1 MVKLEVNGSDKMIKV
16 IAHRGSK
23 GTHPE
28 NTLSAFQEAI
38 DVKADGIELDVQ
50 LTCDGKLV
58 VIHDEKLN
66 RTTNA
71 KGWVKDLTLAEIKEL
86 DAGSWFAEEY
96 KDTRIPTLEE
106 VLNLLKHNR
115 FSGLLNIELKTDRVE
130 YLGIEQKVLRA
141 LEQADLS
148 CTVVLSSFNRD
159 TVRRLKALDDTYE
172 TAFISFG
179 NQRDVAWLDKQRGIN
194 SFHPDIRW
202 LKRHMDQTT
211 DIETIRPWTVNKEAD
226 MQFCMKHHLAGMF
239 TDFPKKAL
247 EVRDNG

>member
-1 MVKLEVNGSDKMIKV
+1 MIKV

-28 NTLSAFQEAI
+28 NTLPAFQEAI
-38 DVKADGIELDVQ
+38 DIEADGIELDVQ
-50 LTCDGKLV
+50 LTRDGQLV
-58 VIHDEKLN
+58 VIHDEKIN

-71 KGWVKDLTLAEIKEL
+71 KGWVKDLTVAEIKEL

-96 KDTRIPTLEE
+96 KDTSIPTLEE

-115 FSGLLNIELKTDRVE
+115 FSGLLNIELKTDRIE

-159 TVRRLKALDDTYE
+159 TVRRLKALNTTYE
-172 TAFISFG
+172 KAFISFG
-179 NQRDVAWLDKQRGIN
+179 NQRDVAWLDKQREIN

-202 LKRHMDQTT
+202 LRRHIDQTT
-211 DIETIRPWTVNKEAD
+211 DIEIIRPWTVNKESD
-226 MQFCMKHHLAGMF
+226 MQFCIKHQLAGMF

>member
-1 MVKLEVNGSDKMIKV
+1 MKQNGSDKMTKV

-28 NTLSAFQEAI
+28 NTLPAFQEAI

-71 KGWVKDLTLAEIKEL
+71 KGWVKDLTLAEIKQL
-86 DAGSWFAEEY
+86 DAGSWFDERF
-96 KDTRIPTLEE
+96 KDTKIPTLEE
-106 VLNLLKHNR
+106 VLALLKINQFR
-115 FSGLLNIELKTDRVE
+115 GLLNIELKTDRIE

-141 LEQADLS
+141 IEEADVS
-148 CTVVLSSFNRD
+148 FTIVLSSFNRD
-159 TVRRLKALDDTYE
+159 TLRRLKALDKTYE
-172 TAFISFG
+172 IAFIAFG
-179 NQRDVAWLDKQRGIN
+179 NKYDIAWLDKHRDVN

-202 LKRHMDQTT
+202 LKRHIDQTT
-211 DIETIRPWTVNKEAD
+211 HIENVRPWTVNKEAD
-226 MQFCMKHHLAGMF
+226 MVFCIEQKLAGMF

>member
-28 NTLSAFQEAI
+28 NTLPAFQEAI
-38 DVKADGIELDVQ
+38 DVQADGIELDVQ
-50 LTCDGKLV
+50 LTRDGQLV
-58 VIHDEKLN
+58 VIHDEKIN

-71 KGWVKDLTLAEIKEL
+71 KGWVKELTLAEIKEL
-86 DAGSWFAEEY
+86 DAGSWFSENY
-96 KDTRIPTLEE
+96 KETRIPTLEE
-106 VLNLLKHNR
+106 VLELLNHNQ
-115 FSGLLNIELKTDRVE
+115 FSGLLNIELKTDRIE

-159 TVRRLKALDDTYE
+159 TVRRLKALNDTYE
-172 TAFISFG
+172 KAFIAFG
-179 NQRDVAWLDKQRGIN
+179 NKNDLAWLSKQPDIH

-202 LKRHMDQTT
+202 LRRHIDQTT
-211 DIETIRPWTVNKEAD
+211 DIETIRPWTVNKEKE
-226 MQFCMKHHLAGMF
+226 MQFCIKHQLAGMF

-247 EVRDNG
+247 EVRNHG